1 MLCLLVLML
10 SSLTWNTV
18 ARDILG
24 DDFHFIDG
32 YRSNN
37 TMLRYGTGHF
47 HFTSTYIV
55 FVFFVHV

>member
-1 MLCLLVLML
+1 MLVVLTH

-32 YRSNN
+32 YRSNS
-37 TMLRYGTGHF
+37 TMLRYDT
-47 HFTSTYIV
+47 
-55 FVFFVHV
+55 VH